1 VARAHKAKAPQP
13 HEVTRTLSKIVAYD
27 PGREDATALALT
39 AQSYAVE
46 LRLALRGA
54 ERRGGYFDPENVP
67 YALEAMP
74 VIEAALQHY
83 CDMLRA
89 DRGALRE
96 GKGRD

>member
-1 VARAHKAKAPQP
+1 MSGRTDWIRAVQS
-13 HEVTRTLSKIVAYD
+13 T
-27 PGREDATALALT
+27 EDATALALT

-74 VIEAALQHY
+74 IIEAALLAY
-83 CDMLRA
+83 CEILRA

-96 GKGRD
+96 GKGHE